1 MSDAVM
7 VRSFT
12 DLRSFAADAPEGG
25 LVAGGR
31 RLPMA
36 DGPVG
41 IVAVRPRGGG
51 RAMLPADLFVLVLAG
66 ALAIGGRVLGT
77 GASIVLPAGCAV
89 DWTAEDDT
97 LIVTMAC
104 VGAAGADAPV
114 AIDLDAVL
122 EPSGAPLAELLVGP
136 TPRCR
141 NHTDYRSAS
150 GEFLCG
156 TWDSTPY
163 HRRPMRYR
171 HHELMQLLDGAV
183 TFADETGRRATFAA
197 GDVFV
202 VEQGAS
208 CSWDSRVDVK
218 KVYAIYR
225 PA

>member
-1 MSDAVM
+1 MT

-25 LVAGGR
+25 LLDGGR

-36 DGPVG
+36 DGPVA

-51 RAMLPADLFVLVLAG
+51 RATLPVDLFVLVL
-66 ALAIGGRVLGT
+66 GGVLTIDDRRVAA
-77 GASIVLPAGCAV
+77 GASIVLPTGCGVA
-89 DWTAEDDT
+89 WAADDDA

-104 VGAAGADAPV
+104 SGAAGADAPV
-114 AIDLDAVL
+114 AIDRDAAL

-136 TPRCR
+136 TPACR

-163 HRRPMRYR
+163 HRLPMRYR
-171 HHELMQLLDGAV
+171 HHELMQLLAGDV
-183 TFADETGRRATFAA
+183 TFVDETGRSATFAA
-197 GDVFV
+197 GDIFV
-202 VEQGAS
+202 VERGAT